1 MPTPEKIQKPE
12 KREPTP
18 CVRDL
23 LAALYPTVRWEK
35 VTFYEG
41 LPGWVQRFT
50 HGAITL
56 PDPLGTHG
64 IDVYVAAGQWNPCTP
79 GGLGLLVHECFHV
92 LQFQEGGAGLG
103 ALRVFTLKYLFRAI
117 FEGGGRE
124 NRYEKPA
131 YEQEEKI
138 FIPACRKLPRPL
150 CDCAAGTVD
159 RAMLDQL
166 LHEHP
171 ELVRRTAKAG

>member
-1 MPTPEKIQKPE
+1 MKKPE

-18 CVRDL
+18 CLRDL

-35 VTFYEG
+35 VSFYEG

-50 HGAITL
+50 QGAITL

-64 IDVYVAAGQWNPCTP
+64 IHVFVAEGKWNPCTAR
-79 GGLGLLVHECFHV
+79 GLGLIVHECFHV
-92 LQFQEGGAGLG
+92 LQFQERLKGIGLG
-103 ALRVFTLKYLFRAI
+103 PLRVFTLQYLFRAI
-117 FEGGGRE
+117 FEGGGKE

-131 YEQEEKI
+131 YEHEEER
-138 FIPACRKLPRPL
+138 FVPACRALPRPL

-159 RAMLDQL
+159 REMLDQL
-166 LHEHP
+166 LRLHP
-171 ELVRRTAKAG
+171 ELVRRTSKAD